1 MTGGAPMGAP
11 FPSHRAH
18 TLTEAETRYVATFVS
33 WLGSASIEVKD
44 RLVAVMLP
52 NQSLSSAKSTRR
64 RIRGVSRGSNFRTIV
79 VR

>member
-11 FPSHRAH
+11 FTSHRAH
-18 TLTEAETRYVATFVS
+18 TLTEAETRYVAIYTSLPFR
-33 WLGSASIEVKD
+33 ASIEVTD

-52 NQSLSSAKSTRR
+52 SQSLSSAKSTRR
-64 RIRGVSRGSNFRTIV
+64 RIRGVSNFRTVV